1 MTDAETYTAAL
12 AHLAVRLGANV
23 QPGQIVAISS
33 EPGKEGVA
41 RAIAEAAYAAGAKF
55 VDLSVFDPY
64 FKRARALHADRE
76 SLTFVPPWIGE
87 RVLALGE
94 LRCARIALSGPSAPR
109 ALEGIDP
116 ELIALDQL
124 PRVPESMKLVNERT
138 TNWSI
143 VPCPNPAWAM
153 LVHPRL
159 EPAAALA
166 RLWGEIAH
174 VCRLDEPDPIAAW
187 TARLAQL
194 KDVAV
199 KLSELHLDEL
209 HFEGPGT
216 DLRIG
221 LLASSQWL
229 AADFE
234 TVDGI
239 DSRPNLPTEE
249 VFTTPDPERVSGMVA
264 ATKPLFTA
272 GTTISGLTV
281 RFEGGR
287 AVSVDADEGAEVLR
301 GMIDIDEGAARLGE
315 VALVDRE
322 GRIGPLGTVF
332 FDTLLDENAASH
344 IALGHGYL
352 QGVGSEDEHPRVNRS
367 RIHTDFMIGGNE
379 VAVTGTLADGRQIP
393 LLRDGS
399 WQL

>member
-1 MTDAETYTAAL
+1 MPDAETYTNAL
-12 AHLAVRLGANV
+12 AQLAVTLGANV
-23 QPGQIVAISS
+23 QKGQIVAISS
-33 EPGKEGVA
+33 EPGKEPLA
-41 RAIAEAAYAAGAKF
+41 RAIAEAAYVAGAKF
-55 VDLSVFDPY
+55 VDLSVFDVY
-64 FKRARALHADRE
+64 FKRSRALHADRDT
-76 SLTFVPPWIGE
+76 LAFVPPWIGDRILE
-87 RVLALGE
+87 LGE
-94 LRCARIALSGPSAPR
+94 HRCARIGLSGPTAPR

-124 PRVPESMKLVNERT
+124 PRVPESMTLINERT
-138 TNWSI
+138 TNWTI

-159 EPAAALA
+159 EPAAALD
-166 RLWGEIAH
+166 RLWSEVAH

-187 TARLAQL
+187 TDRLSKL
-194 KDVAV
+194 KRVATR
-199 KLSELHLDEL
+199 LGELHLDSL
-209 HFEGPGT
+209 RFVGPGT
-216 DLRIG
+216 DLVIG
-221 LLASSQWL
+221 LLPSSRWI

-249 VFTTPDPERVSGMVA
+249 VFTTPDPERVDGRVT

-272 GTTISGLTV
+272 GTTITGLKVT
-281 RFEGGR
+281 FEGGR
-287 AVSVDADEGAEVLR
+287 AVDVQADEGGEVLR
-301 GMIDIDEGAARLGE
+301 GMTEIDAGAARLGE

-332 FDTLLDENAASH
+332 YDTLLDENAASH

-352 QGVGSEDEHPRVNRS
+352 QGIGSEDDHPRLNS
-367 RIHTDFMIGGNE
+367 STIHTDFMIGSNE
-379 VAVTGTLADGRQIP
+379 VAVTGTLGDGTEVP

-399 WQL
+399 WQI

>member
-1 MTDAETYTAAL
+1 MSDVETYTAAL
-12 AHLAVRLGANV
+12 AQLAVGLGANV

-33 EPGKEGVA
+33 EPGKEAVA

-64 FKRARALHADRE
+64 FKRARALHAAAE
-76 SLTFVPPWIGE
+76 SLSFVPPWIGE
-87 RVLALGE
+87 RILALGE
-94 LRCARIALSGPSAPR
+94 LRCARIGLSGPSAPR
-109 ALEGIDP
+109 ALDGIDP
-116 ELIALDQL
+116 QLIALDQL
-124 PRVPESMKLVNERT
+124 PRVPESMTLVNERT
-138 TNWSI
+138 TNWTI
-143 VPCPNPAWAM
+143 VPCPNPAWAT

-174 VCRLDEPDPIAAW
+174 ICRLDERDPEAAW
-187 TARLAQL
+187 KSRLEQL
-194 KDVAV
+194 TRVAGQ
-199 KLSELHLDEL
+199 LDELRLDEL
-209 HFEGPGT
+209 HLEGPGT

-221 LLASSQWL
+221 LLPSSHWI

-249 VFTTPDPERVSGMVA
+249 VFTTPDPERVSGTVA

-272 GTTISGLTV
+272 GTTITGLKVT
-281 RFEGGR
+281 FEAGR
-287 AVSVDADEGAEVLR
+287 VVSIEADEGAEVLR
-301 GMIDIDEGAARLGE
+301 GMTEIDDGAARLGE

-332 FDTLLDENAASH
+332 YDTLLDENAASH

-352 QGVGSEDEHPRVNRS
+352 QGVSSEDEHPRVNRS
-367 RIHTDFMIGGNE
+367 KIHTDFMIGGNE
-379 VAVTGTLADGRQIP
+379 VAVTGTLQDGREVP
-393 LLRDGS
+393 LLRDGR